1 MDAGCHDERRPF
13 ADSIDEP
20 HRKPVRLAFD
30 QKFVHTVPLF
40 PVWG

>member
-1 MDAGCHDERRPF
+1 MDAGCHHERRPF
-13 ADSIDEP
+13 AGSIDEP

-30 QKFVHTVPLF
+30 QKFVHTIPLF